1 MKISYSWL
9 KDYLPCDLTPEKMG
23 EVLTAI
29 GLEVEAIEPVE
40 VIPGGLKGVVVG
52 EVLTRE
58 KHPDADRLSITT
70 VNLGEGEPVQI
81 VCGAP
86 NVAAGQKVLVATVG
100 ATLYPKSGESFVIKK
115 SKIRGAESH
124 GMICAED
131 ELGLG
136 ESHDGIM
143 VLDAAAIP
151 GTPAATFL
159 NIETDFT
166 LEIGLTPN
174 RTDAFS
180 HFGVARDLKAA
191 LKNMEGGLNLQTN
204 LILPKTKSLSAGV
217 NSNIAIEVTDT
228 ADCPR
233 YAGIVVKG
241 LKVTESPK
249 WLRDRLNTIGVRP
262 INNVVDITNYIQHEL
277 GQPLHAFDLSKVSG
291 NKIIVRSGK
300 QSEKFVTL
308 DGVERELNDT
318 DLMICNASEPMCIAG
333 VFGGK
338 DSGVSES
345 TTEIFLE
352 SAYFNPVVVRKTAR
366 HHGLHT
372 DASFRFERGAD
383 VEKVVFALERAALM
397 LEEMC
402 GGQIDGGLLDFYP
415 NTLRKAEV
423 TLSYKNATRLIGQE
437 IPKERI
443 KSILSDLEI
452 EIANENDDQLSLVIP
467 HYRADV
473 TREAD
478 VIEDILRIYGF
489 DNIAFPTSLH
499 SSISYAPKPDREKI
513 QHRVSDMLAARGF
526 NEIMGMSLTK
536 AKYASIVK
544 DEFISEDTAV
554 KLLNPLSQDLGI
566 MRQSL
571 LFGGLE
577 SIELNQN
584 HKNPDLKLYE
594 FGKVYH
600 KVGDAYKEKY
610 QMGIWLT
617 GARQPESW
625 NNANNAVAVHDLKA
639 AVDAVL
645 SAAGIKNTVLNATQR
660 EIWSEA
666 MSVSVNKKVI
676 VRWGRVAGALR
687 KAFDVKQEVYYAEI
701 DWDQLIQVLPKN
713 NIQYSAPEKYPAVR
727 RDLSL
732 LMDKQVQFVEIEKIA
747 YETERKLLK
756 EVGLFDVYE
765 GKNLEA
771 GKKSYAVSFIL
782 QDASKTMTDQQVDAT
797 MQKISKALDEKLGAK
812 IRS

>member
-9 KDYLPCDLTPEKMG
+9 KDYLPCDLSPEKMG

-40 VIPGGLKGVVVG
+40 VISGGLKGVVVG

-143 VLDAAAIP
+143 VLDAAAVP

-204 LILPKTKSLSAGV
+204 LILPKTKSLTAGA
-217 NSNIAIEVTDT
+217 NGNITIEVADT

-241 LKVTESPK
+241 LKVGESPK
-249 WLRDRLNTIGVRP
+249 WLKDRLNTIGVRP
-262 INNVVDITNYIQHEL
+262 INNVVDITNYIQHEI

-291 NKIIVRSGK
+291 NKIVVRRGK
-300 QSEKFVTL
+300 QNEKFVTL
-308 DGVERELNDT
+308 DGVERELNET
-318 DLMICNASEPMCIAG
+318 DLMICNATEPMCIAG

-338 DSGVSES
+338 DSGVADS

-366 HHGLHT
+366 HHALHT

-397 LEEMC
+397 LEEIC
-402 GGQIDGGLLDFYP
+402 GGKIDGGLVDYYP
-415 NTLRKAEV
+415 NKLAKAEV
-423 TLSYKNATRLIGQE
+423 LFSYKNATRLIGQE

-443 KSILSDLEI
+443 KSILNDLEI
-452 EIANENDDQLSLVIP
+452 EIASENDDQLKLVIP

-536 AKYASIVK
+536 AKYASIVN
-544 DEFISEDTAV
+544 DDFISDETAV

-600 KVGDAYKEKY
+600 KTGDAYKEKY

-625 NNANNAVAVHDLKA
+625 NNANNAVAIHDLKA

-645 SAAGIKNTVLNATQR
+645 SAAGIKNAVLNATQS

-666 MSVSVNKKVI
+666 MSVSVNKKTI
-676 VRWGRVAGALR
+676 VRWGRVAASLR
-687 KAFDVKQEVYYAEI
+687 KAFDIKQDVYYAEI

-732 LMDKQVQFVEIEKIA
+732 LMDKQVQFMEIEKIA

>member
-9 KDYLPCDLTPEKMG
+9 KDYLPCDLSPEKMG

-143 VLDAAAIP
+143 VLDAAAVP

-204 LILPKTKSLSAGV
+204 LILPKTKSLTAGA
-217 NSNIAIEVTDT
+217 NGNITIEVTDT

-241 LKVTESPK
+241 LKVGESPK

-262 INNVVDITNYIQHEL
+262 INNVVDITNYIQHEI

-291 NKIIVRSGK
+291 NKIVVRRGK
-300 QSEKFVTL
+300 QNEKFVTL
-308 DGVERELNDT
+308 DGVERELNET
-318 DLMICNASEPMCIAG
+318 DLMICNATEPMCIAG

-338 DSGVSES
+338 DSGVADS

-366 HHGLHT
+366 HHALHT

-397 LEEMC
+397 LEEIC
-402 GGQIDGGLLDFYP
+402 GGKIDGGLVDYYP
-415 NTLRKAEV
+415 NKLAKAEV
-423 TLSYKNATRLIGQE
+423 LFSYKNATRLIGQE

-443 KSILSDLEI
+443 KSILNDLEI
-452 EIANENDDQLSLVIP
+452 EIASENDDQLKLVIP

-536 AKYASIVK
+536 AKYASIVN
-544 DEFISEDTAV
+544 DDFISDETAV

-600 KVGDAYKEKY
+600 KAGDAYKEKY

-625 NNANNAVAVHDLKA
+625 NNANNAVAIHDLKA

-645 SAAGIKNTVLNATQR
+645 SAAGIKNAVLNATQS

-666 MSVSVNKKVI
+666 MSVSVNKKTI
-676 VRWGRVAGALR
+676 VRWGRVAASLR
-687 KAFDVKQEVYYAEI
+687 KAFDIKQDVYYAEI

-732 LMDKQVQFVEIEKIA
+732 LMDKQVQFMEIEKIA

-765 GKNLEA
+765 GKNLES

>member
-9 KDYLPCDLTPEKMG
+9 KDYLPCDLSPEKMG

-143 VLDAAAIP
+143 VLDAAAVP

-204 LILPKTKSLSAGV
+204 LILPKTKSLTAGA
-217 NSNIAIEVTDT
+217 NGNITIEVADT

-241 LKVTESPK
+241 LKVGESPK

-262 INNVVDITNYIQHEL
+262 INNVVDITNYIQHEI

-291 NKIIVRSGK
+291 NKIVVRRGK
-300 QSEKFVTL
+300 QNEKFVTL
-308 DGVERELNDT
+308 DGVERELNET
-318 DLMICNASEPMCIAG
+318 DLMICNATEPMCIAG

-338 DSGVSES
+338 DSGVADS

-366 HHGLHT
+366 HHALHT

-397 LEEMC
+397 LEEIC
-402 GGQIDGGLLDFYP
+402 GGKIESGLVDYYP
-415 NTLRKAEV
+415 NKLAKAEV
-423 TLSYKNATRLIGQE
+423 LFSYKNATRLIGQE

-443 KSILSDLEI
+443 KSILNDLEI
-452 EIANENDDQLSLVIP
+452 EIASENDDQLKLVIP

-478 VIEDILRIYGF
+478 VIEDILRIFGF

-536 AKYASIVK
+536 AKYASIVN
-544 DEFISEDTAV
+544 DDFISDETAV

-600 KVGDAYKEKY
+600 KAGDAYKEKY

-625 NNANNAVAVHDLKA
+625 NNANNAVAIHDLKA

-645 SAAGIKNTVLNATQR
+645 SAAGIKNAVLNAAQS

-666 MSVSVNKKVI
+666 MSVSVNKKTI
-676 VRWGRVAGALR
+676 VRWGRVAASLR
-687 KAFDVKQEVYYAEI
+687 KAFDIKQDVYYAEI

-732 LMDKQVQFVEIEKIA
+732 LMDKQVQFMEIEKIA

>member
-9 KDYLPCDLTPEKMG
+9 KDYLPCDLSPEKIG

-29 GLEVEAIEPVE
+29 GLEVEAIGPVE

-143 VLDAAAIP
+143 VLDAAAVP

-204 LILPKTKSLSAGV
+204 LILPKTKSLYAGA
-217 NSNIAIEVTDT
+217 NSNIAIEVSDT

-241 LKVTESPK
+241 LKVGESPK

-262 INNVVDITNYIQHEL
+262 INNVVDITNYIQHEI

-291 NKIIVRSGK
+291 NKIVVRRGK

-308 DGVERELNDT
+308 DGIERELNDT
-318 DLMICNASEPMCIAG
+318 DLMICNATEPMCIAG

-338 DSGVSES
+338 DSGVSDS

-397 LEEMC
+397 LEEIC
-402 GGQIDGGLLDFYP
+402 EGKIEGGLLDNYP
-415 NTLRKAEV
+415 NTPKKAEIAF
-423 TLSYKNATRLIGQE
+423 SYKNATRLIGQE

-443 KSILSDLEI
+443 KSILNDLEI
-452 EIANENDDQLSLVIP
+452 EVASENDDQLFLIIP

-478 VIEDILRIYGF
+478 VIEDVLRIYGF
-489 DNIAFPTSLH
+489 DNIAFPISLH

-513 QHRVSDMLAARGF
+513 QHSVSDMLASRGF
-526 NEIMGMSLTK
+526 DEIMGMSLTK
-536 AKYASIVK
+536 VKYASIVK
-544 DEFISEDTAV
+544 DDLISDETAV

-600 KVGDAYKEKY
+600 KMSDAYKEKY

-625 NNANNAVAVHDLKA
+625 NNANNAVAIHDLKA

-645 SAAGIKNTVLNATQR
+645 SAAGIKNVVLNATQS

-666 MSVSVNKKVI
+666 MIVSVNKKTI
-676 VRWGRVAGALR
+676 ARWGRISSTLR
-687 KAFDVKQEVYYAEI
+687 KAFDIKQEVYYAEI

-732 LMDKQVQFVEIEKIA
+732 LMDKHVQFMEIEKIA

>member
-9 KDYLPCDLTPEKMG
+9 KDYLPCDLSPEKMG

-143 VLDAAAIP
+143 VLDAAAVP

-204 LILPKTKSLSAGV
+204 LILPKTKSLTAGA
-217 NSNIAIEVTDT
+217 NGNITIEVTDT

-241 LKVTESPK
+241 LKVGESPK
-249 WLRDRLNTIGVRP
+249 WLRDRLNTIGVSP
-262 INNVVDITNYIQHEL
+262 INNVVDITNYIQHEI
-277 GQPLHAFDLSKVSG
+277 GPPLHAFDLSKVSG
-291 NKIIVRSGK
+291 NKIVVRRGK
-300 QSEKFVTL
+300 QNEKFVTL
-308 DGVERELNDT
+308 DGVERELNET
-318 DLMICNASEPMCIAG
+318 DLMICNATEPMCIAG

-338 DSGVSES
+338 DSGVADS

-366 HHGLHT
+366 HHALHT

-397 LEEMC
+397 LEEIC
-402 GGQIDGGLLDFYP
+402 GGKIDGGLVDYYP
-415 NTLRKAEV
+415 NKLAKAEV
-423 TLSYKNATRLIGQE
+423 LFSYKNATRLIGQE

-443 KSILSDLEI
+443 KSILNDLEI
-452 EIANENDDQLSLVIP
+452 EIASENDDQLKLVIP

-536 AKYASIVK
+536 AKYASIVN
-544 DEFISEDTAV
+544 DDFISDETAV

-600 KVGDAYKEKY
+600 KAGDAYKEKY

-625 NNANNAVAVHDLKA
+625 NNANNAVAIHDLKA

-645 SAAGIKNTVLNATQR
+645 SAAGIKNAVLNATQS

-666 MSVSVNKKVI
+666 MSVSVNKKTI
-676 VRWGRVAGALR
+676 VRWGRVAASLR
-687 KAFDVKQEVYYAEI
+687 KAFDIKQDVYYAEI

-732 LMDKQVQFVEIEKIA
+732 LMDKQVQFMEIEKIA

-765 GKNLEA
+765 GKNLES